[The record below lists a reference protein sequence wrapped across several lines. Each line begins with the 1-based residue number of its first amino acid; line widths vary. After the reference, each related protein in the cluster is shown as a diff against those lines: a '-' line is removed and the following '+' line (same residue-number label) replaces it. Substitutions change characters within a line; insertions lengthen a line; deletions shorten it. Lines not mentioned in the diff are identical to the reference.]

1 LTAALKQGFYF
12 MGAFMHT
19 VCHAKH
25 GPPTWPRSLL
35 VALLTLA
42 SMTVHAQTERYP
54 SRPVRIIVPYT
65 AGGANDIFAR
75 GVVTRAI
82 ADLGQT
88 TIVDNRPGGNT
99 TIGTQLAAR
108 AAPDG
113 YTLLSVDNAY
123 TIGPG
128 VQVSLPYDTLKD
140 FARITMI
147 AMTSPLLVVHPSI
160 PATSVKELLALAK
173 AQPGRLT
180 YGSTGSGTTGHL
192 AFAQIRQVTGMDAV
206 HVPYK
211 GGAPQITALISGEVS
226 MLLSVPAPLLAHIKT
241 GRMRALAASG
251 AKRLNALPQLP
262 TLQEAGVPV
271 VMDSF
276 WGIVAPANTSAAIV
290 KTLHETIARVVQQP
304 DSRTRIEEMQFQ
316 AVGNT
321 PTQFDAFVERE
332 VNRWVSVVKA
342 TGVKVD

>member
-1 LTAALKQGFYF
+1 
-12 MGAFMHT
+12 MHT
-19 VCHAKH
+19 ISKSGRRMLAQPSPWI
-25 GPPTWPRSLL
+25 GTLL
-35 VALLTLA
+35 MIFGAA
-42 SMTVHAQTERYP
+42 AHAQTERYP
-54 SRPVRIIVPYT
+54 SRQVRVIVPYT

-82 ADLGQT
+82 ADLGST

-123 TIGPG
+123 TIGPS
-128 VQVSLPYDTLKD
+128 VQISLPYDTLKD
-140 FARITMI
+140 FARITTI
-147 AMTSPLLVVHPSI
+147 ATTSPLLVVHPSI

-192 AFAQIRQVTGMDAV
+192 AFAQIRQVTGIDAV

-226 MLLSVPAPLLAHIKT
+226 MLLSVPAPLLAHIKS

-276 WGIVAPANTSAAIV
+276 WGIVAPAGTNAAIV
-290 KTLHETIARVVQQP
+290 KTLHEAIERVLKQP

-316 AVGNT
+316 PVGNT
-321 PTQFDAFVERE
+321 PAQFDDFVERE
-332 VNRWVSVVKA
+332 VSRWLGVVKA
-342 TGVKVD
+342 TGAKVD